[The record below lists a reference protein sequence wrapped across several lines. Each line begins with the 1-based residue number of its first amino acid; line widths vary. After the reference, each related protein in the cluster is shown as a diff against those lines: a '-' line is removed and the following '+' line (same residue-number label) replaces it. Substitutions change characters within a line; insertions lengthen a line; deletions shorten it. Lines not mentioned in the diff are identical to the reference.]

1 MNTLIKT
8 IEIIGIIAFALTGI
22 YEARKKGMDLIGVY
36 AVAMI
41 TAFGGGSLRDIMLDR
56 HPLFWIEHYEYAIL
70 LLVLSLVTTCII
82 RDTLNRD
89 RVVQGVLALD
99 ALGLGLFSASG
110 ASVANQLG
118 CHPFVSVLMGV
129 TTGMIRDT
137 LNKDRVVRGVLV
149 LDALG
154 LGLFSASGAS
164 VANQLGCHPFVS
176 VLMGVTTGV
185 FGGVL
190 RDIICNEIPH
200 VFTRTELYATCAFAG
215 ACSYLVVFSTTENE
229 FAAVISCIA
238 ITFILRMFAIRY
250 KIRLPI

>member
-8 IEIIGIIAFALTGI
+8 IEVIGIIAFALTGI
-22 YEARKKGMDLIGVY
+22 YEARKKGMDIVGVY

-41 TAFGGGSLRDIMLDR
+41 TAFGGGSLRDIILNR
-56 HPLFWIEHYEYAIL
+56 HPLFWIEHYGYTVL
-70 LLVLSLVTTCII
+70 LLGLSIVSILVI
-82 RDTLNRD
+82 RNFFA
-89 RVVQGVLALD
+89 V
-99 ALGLGLFSASG
+99 
-110 ASVANQLG
+110 
-118 CHPFVSVLMGV
+118 
-129 TTGMIRDT
+129 
-137 LNKDRVVRGVLV
+137 NKIVKTVLV

-164 VANQLGCHPFVS
+164 VANQLGSPWFIS
-176 VLMGVTTGV
+176 ALLGVTTGV

-215 ACSYLVVFSTTENE
+215 ACFYLVIVSAGGNE
-229 FAAVISCIA
+229 IAAVLVCIA
-238 ITFILRMFAIRY
+238 LTFVLRMLAIRY